1 MTQSI
6 FHEFVDHQ
14 RNRAHGYLA
23 GFLADHPECR
33 LDDTP
38 WIKGDHLV
46 AFGSYE
52 NSPAVYK
59 FYDGDPQ
66 KQHEKNA
73 LDLYKPTGLVP
84 AVFADTD
91 SLIVMEMTRMGNEP
105 LMLGTVFA
113 ELHDKP
119 GAWEEFKTAYRTAR
133 NEDDNE
139 FAFHMARV
147 TATFS
152 QWIRCTWYL
161 STDDQPWWAKELE
174 LGNTTVKSIAELEER
189 IQKKE

>member
-14 RNRAHGYLA
+14 LKRAQGYLA

-33 LDDTP
+33 LDAPP

-59 FYDGDPQ
+59 FYDGGPQ
-66 KQHEKNA
+66 KQHEKDA

-91 SLIVMEMTRMGNEP
+91 SLIVMERLAWATNPSCWEQYSRNCTTNQARGKSSKQHTGPRETRMTMNSRF
-105 LMLGTVFA
+105 TW
-113 ELHDKP
+113 P
-119 GAWEEFKTAYRTAR
+119 GSRR
-133 NEDDNE
+133 R
-139 FAFHMARV
+139 FHSGYGAPG
-147 TATFS
+147 
-152 QWIRCTWYL
+152 I
-161 STDDQPWWAKELE
+161 
-174 LGNTTVKSIAELEER
+174 
-189 IQKKE
+189 